1 MEWHIEDFLDRFIGK
16 LARNSRTDPEAA
28 EQAVFNAMWQE
39 INADELAK
47 LLRFFLWSCRGYGS
61 SQIADAVECKF
72 RSTPNAVQ

>member
-28 EQAVFNAMWQE
+28 EQAVFNAMWQK

-47 LLRFFLWSCRGYGS
+47 LLRILPVELQGLW
-61 SQIADAVECKF
+61 VESK
-72 RSTPNAVQ
+72 R